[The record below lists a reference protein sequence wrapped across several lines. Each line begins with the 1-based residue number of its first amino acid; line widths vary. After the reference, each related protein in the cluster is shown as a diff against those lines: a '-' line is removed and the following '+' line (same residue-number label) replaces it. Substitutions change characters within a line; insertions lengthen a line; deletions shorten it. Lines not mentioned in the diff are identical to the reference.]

1 MKFSVSLGDFQKA
14 IFRVLPA
21 IPPKST
27 LPVLEHIHCTLINN
41 SLSMIASD
49 QEMTISTSFEC
60 HVESEG
66 SVLIPA
72 RKLNELIKS
81 LGSEGTVEID
91 ISTNLDLTFTTAA
104 GKFTMKGMNSVDYP
118 MQPVFPEG
126 ETALFSSTDIM
137 KTTA

>member
-49 QEMTISTSFEC
+49 QEMTISTS
-60 HVESEG
+60 S
-66 SVLIPA
+66 SSSLIAVLA
-72 RKLNELIKS
+72 KS
-81 LGSEGTVEID
+81 SKPSNSFSYILFHID
-91 ISTNLDLTFTTAA
+91 IDKSAT
-104 GKFTMKGMNSVDYP
+104 
-118 MQPVFPEG
+118 
-126 ETALFSSTDIM
+126 
-137 KTTA
+137 